1 MEEPREGK
9 AHEAGEERGGEGG
22 EGGGRGEAEGPRRA
36 ETGSWASNF
45 DPNGELSHLRGL
57 NKTHEQHIEDE
68 PSLLAPIVDAVR
80 KTRGLLGHYF
90 IQGYIETDWNLEDFL
105 AGAEDAFAT
114 VLELSGDR
122 GAEEDLRGMATEQ
135 IVRALRSTRE
145 DYEKA
150 GLGMAIEVE
159 EVRKSYLEGAYVV
172 PQSAV
177 DALEQTGEGGEVQ
190 GFDVKQGVAT
200 LGRTEMWLV
209 AEVRFLCSMRSVLT
223 NTSNDAVS
231 ARRARSGGG
240 GGRLTRG
247 RRTGGLQRDRRPLPA
262 VEVRAGP
269 AAGAGG
275 PPRPRPGGA
284 LEGDRDRLE
293 REGRGGGGK
302 RSAGGVPSRNTGR
315 GHVPHVPTSA
325 SSLPA
330 STGTA
335 AVMFSGRPRVTTMS
349 SSMRTPMPRRSAG
362 MSGRSGM

>member
-1 MEEPREGK
+1 M
-9 AHEAGEERGGEGG
+9 
-22 EGGGRGEAEGPRRA
+22 
-36 ETGSWASNF
+36 
-45 DPNGELSHLRGL
+45 
-57 NKTHEQHIEDE
+57 
-68 PSLLAPIVDAVR
+68 R

-177 DALEQTGEGGEVQ
+177 DALEQTDEGGEVQ

-240 GGRLTRG
+240 GGRLTRDG
-247 RRTGGLQRDRRPLPA
+247 QVFNGTDDRSQLWKFARGPLPA
-262 VEVRAGP
+262 PEDLPVRV
-269 AAGAGG
+269 
-275 PPRPRPGGA
+275 
-284 LEGDRDRLE
+284 LEAPWKVIGI
-293 REGRGGGGK
+293 
-302 RSAGGVPSRNTGR
+302 A
-315 GHVPHVPTSA
+315 
-325 SSLPA
+325 
-330 STGTA
+330 
-335 AVMFSGRPRVTTMS
+335 
-349 SSMRTPMPRRSAG
+349 
-362 MSGRSGM
+362 